1 MREVEKIE
9 AMRKQ
14 GQKLDKMQEEKIG
27 KRKEIEIEI
36 EKALVALTL
45 AEKAE
50 REAAEAAAREK
61 ARVEAEEKAAR
72 DKAAREERERERA
85 AKQQQ
90 DARTGN
96 QQRVDLLRMV
106 QGTAPAPQNLPPM
119 PTPPSQQ
126 SR

>member
-72 DKAAREERERERA
+72 EKAAREERERAEAERA
-85 AKQQQ
+85 KQRQGQKQQQ
-90 DARTGN
+90 LPRSGGQQN
-96 QQRVDLLRMV
+96 QQGMELL
-106 QGTAPAPQNLPPM
+106 
-119 PTPPSQQ
+119 
-126 SR
+126 